1 MPCGNL
7 IAPACAARVQLAGNM
22 PSHDV
27 AIQQHRMAKRK
38 RGNCRIFRTAH
49 WPLTRHGV
57 GMFALSQGKPSVAKW
72 PFALA
77 KALRHLTMHP
87 PDIDD
92 KYDFIQVLSRNEYK

>member
-1 MPCGNL
+1 VC
-7 IAPACAARVQLAGNM
+7 ACAALQQLAGNM

-27 AIQQHRMAKRK
+27 AMQQHRMAERK

-49 WPLTRHGV
+49 WPLARHGV

-77 KALRHLTMHP
+77 QASRHPTMHP

-92 KYDFIQVLSRNEYK
+92 KYDFIHVLSRNAYK